1 MISMRRKILRP
12 KNSLTKKPG
21 SLPGF
26 LFHGENMK
34 RVMIVDAFNQFI
46 RGYIVDPSKNP
57 NGQPIGGMRT
67 FVNILNK
74 ITREVKPDLIVVVW
88 DGKGG
93 SQKRRAMNK
102 NYKAGRKP
110 LRTNWST
117 DEMTPQDTD
126 NNKLWQQLRVVE
138 YLNHTP
144 IIQFMEAEVEADDVI
159 SYVKN
164 NSMFTDWQK
173 VIVSA
178 DKDFIQ
184 LLDDKTIL
192 HRPIQKEYLNKKSIV
207 EKFSI
212 HPNNFALARAMVGDP
227 SDNLP
232 GVPRVG
238 LGTVAKRFP
247 FLKEEKIFYLSD
259 IVEEC
264 TKPENKQ
271 KIFSSIVE
279 QQELVKFNYEMM
291 QLSSP
296 LLSIQSKVRIDET
309 FEEYEP
315 HYNQTEVRKLMISDG
330 VLTVNMQDLEQR
342 FNNIITSFS
351 R

>member
-1 MISMRRKILRP
+1 
-12 KNSLTKKPG
+12 
-21 SLPGF
+21 
-26 LFHGENMK
+26 MK
-34 RVMIVDAFNQFI
+34 RIMIVDAYNQFI

-67 FVNILNK
+67 FINILNK
-74 ITREVKPDLIVVVW
+74 ITREVKPDMLVVVW

-110 LRTNWST
+110 LRVNWST

-138 YLNHTP
+138 YLNQTP
-144 IIQFMEAEVEADDVI
+144 IIQFMEPEVEADDVI
-159 SYVKN
+159 SYVK
-164 NSMFTDWQK
+164 SSPIFSEWQK

-184 LLDDKTIL
+184 LLDDKTVL
-192 HRPIQKEYLNKKSIV
+192 HRPIQKEYLNKNMIV
-207 EKFSI
+207 EKFGI
-212 HPNNFALARAMVGDP
+212 HPNNFALARAVVGDP

-232 GVPRVG
+232 GVKGVG
-238 LGTVAKRFP
+238 METVAKRFP
-247 FLKEEKIFYLSD
+247 FLAEETTHYLSD
-259 IVEEC
+259 IIEEC
-264 TKPENKQ
+264 EKADNKQ
-271 KIFSSIVE
+271 KVYATVIQE
-279 QQELVKFNYEMM
+279 QELIGFNYQIM

-296 LLSIQSKVRIDET
+296 MLSIQAKKRVDET
-309 FEEYEP
+309 FEEFSP
-315 HYNQTEVRKLMISDG
+315 SYNQTEIRKLMISDG
-330 VLTVNMQDLEQR
+330 VLTVNMQDLEQK
-342 FNNIITSFS
+342 FNDIISSFS